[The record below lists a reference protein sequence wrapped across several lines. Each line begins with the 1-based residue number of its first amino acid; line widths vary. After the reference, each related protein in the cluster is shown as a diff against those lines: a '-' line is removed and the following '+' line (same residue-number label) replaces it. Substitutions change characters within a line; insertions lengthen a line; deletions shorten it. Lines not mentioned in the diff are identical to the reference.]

1 MYVVLFCVVFLACLV
16 VFPPSYLAEQV
27 GQNAGIS
34 GFAELA
40 WLTASL
46 GTFAGAVGSGVSDRE
61 DILRATYGHREME
74 RRLTREQ
81 TETQE

>member
-1 MYVVLFCVVFLACLV
+1 MPNKLWEARRFRLDSTDRTIYNASTLGTVGAGVMCMYAVLFLRRV
-16 VFPPSYLAEQV
+16 PRMP
-27 GQNAGIS
+27 
-34 GFAELA
+34 
-40 WLTASL
+40 
-46 GTFAGAVGSGVSDRE
+46 VSDRE